1 MKRFKTGIILLMSV
15 VLSACQSNTTTPTAK
30 PNEQKEETPK
40 EALQMKYLYRGDGN
54 EKGLYH
60 IALRDVDHIT
70 YANIYYYDYASKKEI
85 FLCDQPQCKH
95 IDDSCTSF
103 VKDSMNDYVFLHD
116 QHIYQ
121 IHMSTGGMVIGNDL
135 TVETSSQ
142 TGSIIQMDLDGKNK
156 KTLCTLPEGYSF
168 DDNRVITDER
178 YVYLPLAKE
187 DIISKNENTHMNY
200 TVDSK
205 LYRIDLTNGEQK
217 SIMDFHDMKIQGVN
231 KRDIL
236 LSKNIYQK
244 DINKLLQEKKF
255 DEYET
260 VARNAKLN
268 FTSYHI
274 DEQKMDE
281 YIPVNTKSSC
291 LSYQDKLYY
300 DLDNAIHE
308 VSLKDAKDQIIAQ
321 MPNDYQ
327 YILSEIWDGKAII
340 QAWNDAQEYITS
352 YTLSLNDKKLT
363 PLTLMKHQPNEP
375 MDILGETKDA
385 FFVYYDHDQHA
396 EKTWAGTDQYT
407 LDKAYYGSISKDDF
421 WANKDQFE
429 TFDTISTQ

>member
-1 MKRFKTGIILLMSV
+1 
-15 VLSACQSNTTTPTAK
+15 
-30 PNEQKEETPK
+30 
-40 EALQMKYLYRGDGN
+40 
-54 EKGLYH
+54 
-60 IALRDVDHIT
+60 
-70 YANIYYYDYASKKEI
+70 
-85 FLCDQPQCKH
+85 
-95 IDDSCTSF
+95 
-103 VKDSMNDYVFLHD
+103 
-116 QHIYQ
+116 
-121 IHMSTGGMVIGNDL
+121 
-135 TVETSSQ
+135 
-142 TGSIIQMDLDGKNK
+142 
-156 KTLCTLPEGYSF
+156 
-168 DDNRVITDER
+168 
-178 YVYLPLAKE
+178 
-187 DIISKNENTHMNY
+187 
-200 TVDSK
+200 
-205 LYRIDLTNGEQK
+205 
-217 SIMDFHDMKIQGVN
+217 MKIQGVN

-352 YTLSLNDKKLT
+352 YTL
-363 PLTLMKHQPNEP
+363 
-375 MDILGETKDA
+375 
-385 FFVYYDHDQHA
+385 
-396 EKTWAGTDQYT
+396 
-407 LDKAYYGSISKDDF
+407 
-421 WANKDQFE
+421 
-429 TFDTISTQ
+429 